1 MKDFD
6 RDLPQLTV
14 RGSELNQVWTNL
26 IDNAIDAHGRERH
39 AHHLDR
45 ARRAVRRA
53 STSPT
58 TGPGS
63 RPRRS
68 RTSSTRS
75 SRPSRWAQ
83 GTGLGLD
90 TARQIVEEHH
100 TGTLGFD
107 TGPDGT
113 TFHVWLPIEGT
124 AR

>member
-1 MKDFD
+1 VVKDFD
-6 RDLPQLTV
+6 RGLPQLTV

-26 IDNAIDAHGRERH
+26 IDNAIDAMGESGT
-39 AHHLDR
+39 LTIST
-45 ARRAVRRA
+45 VRDGPCVRVDVA
-53 STSPT
+53 DD
-58 TGPGS
+58 GPGIPAEAQS
-63 RPRRS
+63 HVLDPFF
-68 RTSSTRS
+68 TTK
-75 SRPSRWAQ
+75 PVGQ

-113 TFHVWLPIEGT
+113 IFHVWLPIEGT